1 MVPVAEENAPESIL
15 EAPETISDPTPE
27 TDNPPPYDWKKDI
40 HPDVAKEKLWDSI
53 PDIKTLTKV
62 AADNARYNIGAIK
75 IPASDAPQEQWEA
88 FYTKLGRPADTSAY
102 TLSEEGAKDPTVSSL
117 RDVAHRAGLTP
128 TQWNI
133 MREGYNGAV
142 EEKIAA
148 QREEHRAAEDALKAE
163 WGGAYEI
170 NVKRIQK
177 AVMQLGGEEA
187 LNSVVEKGLGNDV
200 HFLKM
205 MSRIG
210 KALRDER
217 IISDDVDSPDSNP
230 EVLKSEL
237 DSLTRSEA
245 YLSSYHKDHNA
256 AVARAK
262 TLFEIIYN

>member
-1 MVPVAEENAPESIL
+1 MAEETAPESIL
-15 EAPETISDPTPE
+15 EAPETPSDPTPE

-40 HPDVAKEKLWDSI
+40 HPDVAKEKLWESI

-75 IPASDAPQEQWEA
+75 IPAPDAPQEQWDA

-102 TLSEEGAKDPTVSSL
+102 TLSEEGAKDPIISGL
-117 RDVAHRAGLTP
+117 RDVAHRAGLTS

-133 MREGYNGAV
+133 MREGHNSAV
-142 EEKIAA
+142 EAKVAE
-148 QREEHRAAEDALKAE
+148 QQEEYRQAVDALEAR
-163 WGGAYEI
+163 WGGAYKA
-170 NVKRIQK
+170 NVKRIEK
-177 AVMQLGGEEA
+177 AITQFGGQEA
-187 LNSVVEKGLGNDV
+187 FESIHRKGLANDV
-200 HFLKM
+200 HFLM
-205 MSRIG
+205 MMDKFG

-217 IISDDVDSPDSNP
+217 IISDDVDSPDNNP

-245 YLSSYHKDHNA
+245 YLSSYHKDHNS